1 MSEEPDFESFE
12 IAGTRFTRQGRF
24 MHVEAHRTPEQ
35 QQEMDAIRNRLED
48 EAEECIASATRELEV
63 ELSKYPSFDILSNL
77 MIVEMAYDPETY
89 KEWSHK
95 GLQAHVEHATLLVL
109 KGEFR
114 AGGDRI
120 VDGPNL
126 EKIQGLLSEIFHAAV
141 WHYTRNQ
148 ADNRRIPD
156 AAAKLRLRTIVY
168 GLFERNAQYEHHR
181 RSILNRLFGDAST
194 SSWLK
199 TNVGFTVE
207 DALNLNRAATR
218 LGQDRLNE
226 RCRAAREEAK
236 ALETAVRQLLQG
248 KPIPESAPEEVV
260 SRLEKLKDEEFSEA
274 LQDRAARSIFSS
286 LGDAMTFTAVEL
298 AEAANVDITV
308 TRTYL
313 CARSMNFGSVD
324 SQFSMPTATPPLIQ
338 RPFVHHEGRYL
349 VTAPSYLD
357 LGLKD
362 YLEDQLKSSNF
373 WARYSNHRSEFLE
386 RASLDLLGTALP
398 NARVY
403 RNLKY
408 MVVEGELDK
417 EVELD
422 GLIFL
427 DRVLFLV
434 EAKAGTLTTPALR
447 GAPERIRTD
456 LRKLLGEAHSQALR
470 ARTYITE
477 TDGPTFK
484 SGDREVVHVD
494 LSEID
499 HILSVAV
506 TLDPLANFPPVLH
519 EVAQLGIFAP
529 GELPWATSIYD
540 LQVICEMLEF
550 PSQLVHFLQRRG
562 RLNALGR
569 MEAADE
575 LDWFGHYLS
584 EGLYF
589 EENSPDLQVGLLS
602 YTTEFDDYY
611 LYEQGQ
617 RSTPAAKPRQPMP
630 DYMRQLL
637 AELEEEHPPGYLTG
651 ALILLDMSGESRE
664 EFARVVEMQ
673 RQRSR
678 SDGKNHNVTLPFD
691 DLSMGVTVFTTK
703 RLSANALWDS
713 LETHCHFKKYE
724 FRADRWAGFGI
735 LADQPGNFHVYC
747 ADSTPWQPDAAT
759 SAALKGYKR
768 RLRT

>member
-1 MSEEPDFESFE
+1 
-12 IAGTRFTRQGRF
+12 
-24 MHVEAHRTPEQ
+24 
-35 QQEMDAIRNRLED
+35 
-48 EAEECIASATRELEV
+48 
-63 ELSKYPSFDILSNL
+63 
-77 MIVEMAYDPETY
+77 MIVELAYDPETY

-109 KGEFR
+109 KGDFR

-120 VDGPNL
+120 VDGPKI
-126 EKIQGLLSEIFHAAV
+126 EKIQGLLSKIFDAAV

-148 ADNRRIPD
+148 TDNTSLPD

-168 GLFERNAQYEHHR
+168 GLLERNAQYEPHR

-207 DALNLNRAATR
+207 DALNLNRATTR
-218 LGQDRLNE
+218 LGQDRLNQ
-226 RCRAAREEAK
+226 RRRAAIEEAQ
-236 ALETAVRQLLQG
+236 ALETAVRQLRQG
-248 KPIPESAPEEVV
+248 NPIPESAPEEVV
-260 SRLEKLKDEEFSEA
+260 NQLGKLNDEEMSEA
-274 LQDRAARSIFSS
+274 LQDRAARSMFCS

-298 AEAANVDITV
+298 AEAANVDTAV
-308 TRTYL
+308 THTYL
-313 CARSMNFGSVD
+313 CARSMEFGSVD
-324 SQFSMPTATPPLIQ
+324 SQFAMPTATPPLVQ

-349 VTAPSYLD
+349 VTAPRYMD

-362 YLEDQLKSSNF
+362 YLEDQLKSSSF
-373 WARYSNHRSEFLE
+373 WPRYSKLRGEFLE
-386 RASLDLLGTALP
+386 HASLELLGTALP
-398 NARVY
+398 HAKVY

-408 MVVEGELDK
+408 SVVENGVAK
-417 EVELD
+417 KAELD
-422 GLIFL
+422 GLILL
-427 DRVLFLV
+427 DRAIFLV
-434 EAKAGTLTTPALR
+434 EAKAGSLTAPAQR

-456 LRKLLGEAHSQALR
+456 LRKLLGEAHSQDLR

-484 SGDREVVHVD
+484 SGDGEVVHVD
-494 LSEID
+494 RSEID

-519 EVAQLGIFAP
+519 EVAQLGIFVP

-562 RLNALGR
+562 RLNELGR
-569 MEAADE
+569 MEAVDE

-589 EENSPDLQVGLLS
+589 EENSPDLQIGLLS

-611 LYEQGQ
+611 LYELGQ
-617 RSTPAAKPRQPMP
+617 RSTPAPKPRQPMP

-637 AELEEEHPPGYLTG
+637 TELEEQHPPGYLTG

-664 EFARVVEMQ
+664 EFARVAEMQ

-678 SDGKNHNVTLPFD
+678 NDGKNHDVTLPFN
-691 DLSMGVTVFTTK
+691 DLSMGVSVFTTK
-703 RLSANALWDS
+703 WQSADELGARIA
-713 LETHCHFKKYE
+713 THCHFKKYE
-724 FRADRWAGFGI
+724 LQADRWASFGI
-735 LADQPGNFHVYC
+735 LADQPGSFHVYC
-747 ADSTPWQPDAAT
+747 AQSTPWQFDATT
-759 SAALKGYKR
+759 SIALDEYKQ